1 MLYCLQAIGIN
12 LTTADD
18 VAAARLACA
27 SWSHRIPLQNISVNL
42 AGEGDSSGNQGP
54 QPLQSM
60 YDLLAC
66 MQQQGHVTRGIRQV
80 RITVPAAGMSAG
92 SAAAPSSHCSNCNIP
107 SRTSCML
114 EQFAAILA
122 QLSTL
127 DSISIISRHS
137 VGSRGLADA
146 AAAGPGILAS
156 VLQPLLLQQQL
167 QGSLTSLSLS
177 LASWPAGHEL
187 AALLQQLQ
195 GLRRLTLQQCP
206 LAVICQLPS
215 MQQLQQLSI
224 TGLLTE
230 PVPAGYSFKRGPML
244 PQLPQLI
251 SLQLRSMPLDLR
263 LQELEAIEAAACAA
277 MRQQQQQAQHR
288 PAVLLGLPAAL
299 ARAAARSNTSN
310 SGSIWQRGQWV
321 GSSIAAQCP
330 ALCELRSDLEL
341 GPAVLQ
347 LQHLTTL
354 HGAHPAW
361 LEAAAAAAAAAQ
373 DTSSATN
380 KTQHLQTSSLMML
393 PQLRQLQHLG
403 VGVDT
408 AADCRSLAQLKNLKS
423 LMAWSSSSCK
433 QRRQQQSLQAATAAR
448 KASRKAGCSDS
459 CLGSRCGVGCGAAP
473 SLQLVLCQGLGH
485 SLSRLVVDGAWGVSS
500 SEVEQ
505 VLQQCRQLKL
515 LQVTARAC

>member
-1 MLYCLQAIGIN
+1 
-12 LTTADD
+12 
-18 VAAARLACA
+18 
-27 SWSHRIPLQNISVNL
+27 
-42 AGEGDSSGNQGP
+42 
-54 QPLQSM
+54 
-60 YDLLAC
+60 
-66 MQQQGHVTRGIRQV
+66 
-80 RITVPAAGMSAG
+80 
-92 SAAAPSSHCSNCNIP
+92 
-107 SRTSCML
+107 ML
-114 EQFAAILA
+114 EQFAAALA

-127 DSISIISRHS
+127 ESISIISRHC
-137 VGSRGLADA
+137 VGSCGLADA
-146 AAAGPGILAS
+146 AAAGPGVLAS

-167 QGSLTSLSLS
+167 QGSLTSLSLN

-187 AALLQQLQ
+187 APLLQQLQ

-215 MQQLQQLSI
+215 MQPLQQLSI
-224 TGLLTE
+224 TGLLAE

-244 PQLPQLI
+244 PQLPQLT

-263 LQELEAIEAAACAA
+263 VQELEAIEAAARAA
-277 MRQQQQQAQHR
+277 IRQQQQQAQHR

-299 ARAAARSNTSN
+299 ARAAARNNTSN

-361 LEAAAAAAAAAQ
+361 LEAAAAAGQ
-373 DTSSATN
+373 DTSSATSQ
-380 KTQHLQTSSLMML
+380 TQQLQTSSLMML

-403 VGVDT
+403 IGVDT
-408 AADCRSLAQLKNLKS
+408 AADCWLLAQLTNLRS

-433 QRRQQQSLQAATAAR
+433 QRRQQQSLQAATAAG
-448 KASRKAGCSDS
+448 KASRTAGCSSS
-459 CLGSRCGVGCGAAP
+459 CLGSCCVVGCGAAP
-473 SLQLVLCQGLGH
+473 SLQLVLCQGLGA
-485 SLSRLVVDGAWGVSS
+485 SLSQLVVDGAWGVSS
-500 SEVEQ
+500 GKVEQ
-505 VLQQCRQLKL
+505 LLQQCRQLKL